1 MAYIKQTS
9 IADELA
15 KPELRIEYI
24 VRYRRLRWLGEIMRM
39 QDHRV
44 LHTEVRKYAD
54 MILQGLVQKRG
65 SLLHDAPAYCGT
77 VHLQEHAGWLPQDVV
92 EEKWVPGE
100 ANAVGQQWSLRAI
113 QAQVKQRQRWDSK
126 VVELKEQIWTGADAV
141 EEATD
146 IATAVD

>member
-1 MAYIKQTS
+1 MRPVGARTS
-9 IADELA
+9 AQMTS
-15 KPELRIEYI
+15 
-24 VRYRRLRWLGEIMRM
+24 V
-39 QDHRV
+39 
-44 LHTEVRKYAD
+44 
-54 MILQGLVQKRG
+54 
-65 SLLHDAPAYCGT
+65 APRAR
-77 VHLQEHAGWLPQDVV
+77 QEKEPRLPQDVV

>member
-15 KPELRIEYI
+15 EPELRIEYI
-24 VRYRRLRWLGEIMRM
+24 VRYHRLRWLGEIMRM
-39 QDHRV
+39 QEHRV

-54 MILQGLVQKRG
+54 MIVQGLVPKRG

-77 VHLQEHAGWLPQDVV
+77 VHLQEQAGWLPQDVV
-92 EEKWVPGE
+92 EGKWVPGE